1 MKPIVLAFLV
11 GLAYLALAG
20 ISTLLAFSQADAWT
34 VWFANGL
41 TLGLL
46 LGLRRALWPP
56 VLAGV
61 FVAALVFEWL
71 IGSSVFDSFG
81 YAVIE
86 LATALLGAWLA
97 ALIAPLPLKLQSPR
111 ELAAVL
117 GGALLLAFVG
127 ALVAGA
133 WSLWSDSDPARTVFM
148 VWFTSNLVGVL
159 LIAPL
164 IVSWLQ
170 FRPKRSGGLP
180 LSAFVSGGVAALLFL
195 GGLML
200 VFGAAAGLGLK
211 SEFAYLPVLFLA
223 LVALAWGTRGAT
235 LVALLG
241 ALLATAST
249 VAGRGPF
256 IGELALPG
264 DGVLE
269 VQVYAVAMSLTA
281 LLVAVL
287 SAEQHRAWRAARD
300 WQTRFEAAIGAH
312 RLLAYEWDPL
322 SGHLAITGDSQALLG
337 VTPQSL
343 PTLADWLA
351 RVSAGDRDRVNTRFE
366 LRAQGGDASD
376 TLAYSLAGGN
386 GAVLSVTDES
396 RPIHDH
402 DGALHRVVGIVRVA
416 AA

>member
-11 GLAYLALAG
+11 VLAYLALAG

-61 FVAALVFEWL
+61 FVAALLFEWL

-164 IVSWLQ
+164 MV
-170 FRPKRSGGLP
+170 P
-180 LSAFVSGGVAALLFL
+180 
-195 GGLML
+195 
-200 VFGAAAGLGLK
+200 
-211 SEFAYLPVLFLA
+211 E
-223 LVALAWGTRGAT
+223 
-235 LVALLG
+235 
-241 ALLATAST
+241 
-249 VAGRGPF
+249 
-256 IGELALPG
+256 
-264 DGVLE
+264 
-269 VQVYAVAMSLTA
+269 
-281 LLVAVL
+281 
-287 SAEQHRAWRAARD
+287 
-300 WQTRFEAAIGAH
+300 
-312 RLLAYEWDPL
+312 
-322 SGHLAITGDSQALLG
+322 
-337 VTPQSL
+337 
-343 PTLADWLA
+343 
-351 RVSAGDRDRVNTRFE
+351 
-366 LRAQGGDASD
+366 
-376 TLAYSLAGGN
+376 
-386 GAVLSVTDES
+386 
-396 RPIHDH
+396 
-402 DGALHRVVGIVRVA
+402 
-416 AA
+416 